1 MLLTSLSHGA
11 SGLSCGIQSVITF
24 GWGRSQETQHSA
36 ELVGSTLGIK
46 R

>member
-11 SGLSCGIQSVITF
+11 SGLSCGR
-24 GWGRSQETQHSA
+24 GRSQETQHSA